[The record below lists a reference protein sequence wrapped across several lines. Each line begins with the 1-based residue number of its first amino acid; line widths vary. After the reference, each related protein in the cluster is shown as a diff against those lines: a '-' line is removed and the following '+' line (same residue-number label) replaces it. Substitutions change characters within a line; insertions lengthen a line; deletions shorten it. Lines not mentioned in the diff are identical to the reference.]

1 MSMDIKLNP
10 DTHDLALGRNRDL
23 VLIDGAEQI
32 AQQIEIT
39 LLTFL
44 GEWFLDTT
52 FGVPYLERIMVKSP
66 SRAQIES
73 IMRTKVLAVP
83 GVSAVPTVEIEIESA
98 TRRARIT
105 LPDIQTNEGLVTVSV
120 LNPGN

>member
-1 MSMDIKLNP
+1 MSMDIKLDP
-10 DTHDLALGRNRDL
+10 ITHDLVLGRNRDL
-23 VLIDGAEQI
+23 VLIDGADQI
-32 AQQIEIT
+32 RQQIKIT

-66 SRAQIES
+66 SRAQIEA

-83 GVSAVPTVEIEIESA
+83 GVKAVPTVEVDIDAA

-105 LPDIQTNEGLVTVSV
+105 LPDIQTEEGLVTVSV